1 MQRQTRRA
9 RVGRVTLCFPQ
20 CNCSFQIGSEGPH
33 VVSKSSNF
41 TDGSVLTDSKR
52 ETDLLSCLYKLTR
65 SDLNP
70 HLFLT
75 TNCFVAA

>member
-20 CNCSFQIGSEGPH
+20 CNCSFRIGSEGPH

-41 TDGSVLTDSKR
+41 TDGSVLTDSK
-52 ETDLLSCLYKLTR
+52 TDG
-65 SDLNP
+65 P
-70 HLFLT
+70 VAM
-75 TNCFVAA
+75 FVQADQIGP